1 MSRFFGKNVAAYE
14 SWNEGNLA
22 GQGGQT
28 ADQLAAFQK
37 AAYIGY
43 QAVGAAAPI
52 VSNNVIA
59 EAGDNRTTEQIVN
72 NRVPSYFDT
81 YNIHTYTSPSGYEQ
95 SFAGARHAASGRP
108 LWLSEFGIHLGTA
121 TPPPWSDMS
130 PHTDLQQAM
139 FIGHGYVNAF
149 FAGVDRAFYF
159 VLINYIEGNLQ
170 CPLCVM
176 QM

>member
-1 MSRFFGKNVAAYE
+1 MGAYE

-43 QAVGAAAPI
+43 QTMGTAAPI

-59 EAGDNRTTEQIVN
+59 EAGDNRTTAQITE

-81 YNIHTYTSPSGYEQ
+81 YNIHTYSSPSGYEQ
-95 SFAGARHAASGRP
+95 SFGSARQAASGRP
-108 LWLSEFGIHLGTA
+108 LWLSEFGIHLATA
-121 TPPPWSDMS
+121 TAPPWSDMS
-130 PHTDLQQAM
+130 PETDLQQAM
-139 FIGHGYVNAF
+139 FVAHGYVNAF
-149 FAGVDRAFYF
+149 FACID
-159 VLINYIEGNLQ
+159 
-170 CPLCVM
+170 
-176 QM
+176 